1 MIRIALADDHKM
13 FAKGIASLLEDD
25 DDLRIEGIFS
35 NGLTLM
41 EFLESHEVDVV
52 LTDMNMPLLDGAGVI
67 EAVKRLN
74 PDLKVIVLSMY
85 DDEAIFNKCQK
96 LGANAYILKNADS
109 DELIYTIKEVHEGSH
124 IMNFQKVLSQNID
137 DGYTD
142 YYKQKFKLSKRE
154 LQLVRMIKR
163 GMTNREVAEELH
175 LSIHTVEAHRKK
187 VHAKLG
193 VSSIAE
199 LVKKAFE
206 IGI

>member
-35 NGLTLM
+35 NGLALM

-85 DDEAIFNKCQK
+85 DDEAIFIKCQK
-96 LGANAYILKNADS
+96 LGADAYILKNADS

-124 IMNFQKVLSQNID
+124 IMNFQKVLSQNLD

-187 VHAKLG
+187 IHAKLG

-199 LVKKAFE
+199 LVKKAFDL
-206 IGI
+206 GI

>member
-25 DDLRIEGIFS
+25 DDLKIEGIFS
-35 NGLTLM
+35 NGLALM

>member
-25 DDLRIEGIFS
+25 DDLRIEGVFS
-35 NGLTLM
+35 NGLALL
-41 EFLESHEVDVV
+41 EFLKSHEVDIV

-67 EAVKRLN
+67 EAVKRLI
-74 PDLKVIVLSMY
+74 PGTKVIVLSMY

-124 IMNFQKVLSQNID
+124 IMNFQKVLRQNID
-137 DGYTD
+137 EGYTD

-154 LQLVRMIKR
+154 LQLVRMIKQ

-175 LSIHTVEAHRKK
+175 LSVHTVDAHRKK
-187 VHAKLG
+187 IHAKLG
-193 VSSIAE
+193 VSSVAE

-206 IGI
+206 LGI

>member
-35 NGLTLM
+35 NGLQLLD
-41 EFLESHEVDVV
+41 FLKSNEVDVV
-52 LTDMNMPLLDGAGVI
+52 LTDMNMPLMDGAGVI
-67 EAVKRLN
+67 EAVKRQI
-74 PDLKVIVLSMY
+74 PGSKVVVLSMY
-85 DDEAIFNKCQK
+85 DDEAIFLKCQK
-96 LGANAYILKNADS
+96 LGADAYILKNADS
-109 DELIYTIKEVHEGSH
+109 DELIYTIKEVYEGNH
-124 IMNFQKVLSQNID
+124 IMNFQKVISQNID

-163 GMTNREVAEELH
+163 GMTNKEIAEELH

-187 VHAKLG
+187 IHAKLG

-199 LVKKAFE
+199 LVKKAFDL
-206 IGI
+206 GI

>member
-35 NGLTLM
+35 NGLQLLD
-41 EFLESHEVDVV
+41 FLKSNEVDVV

-67 EAVKRLN
+67 EAVKRQI
-74 PDLKVIVLSMY
+74 PGSKVVVLSMY
-85 DDEAIFNKCQK
+85 DDEAIFLKCQK
-96 LGANAYILKNADS
+96 LGADAYILKNADS
-109 DELIYTIKEVHEGSH
+109 DELIYTIKEVYEGNH
-124 IMNFQKVLSQNID
+124 IMNFQKVISQNID

-163 GMTNREVAEELH
+163 GMTNKEIAEELH

-187 VHAKLG
+187 IHAKLG

-199 LVKKAFE
+199 LVKKAFDL
-206 IGI
+206 GI

>member
-35 NGLTLM
+35 NGLALL
-41 EFLESHEVDVV
+41 EFLKSNEVDIV

-67 EAVKRLN
+67 EAVKGLI
-74 PDLKVIVLSMY
+74 PGSKVIVLSMY
-85 DDEAIFNKCQK
+85 DDEAIFIKCQK

-124 IMNFQKVLSQNID
+124 IMNFQKVLRQNID

-154 LQLVRMIKR
+154 LQLVRMIKQ
-163 GMTNREVAEELH
+163 GKTNKDVAEELH

-187 VHAKLG
+187 IHAKLE
-193 VSSIAE
+193 VSSVAE
-199 LVKKAFE
+199 LVKKAYE
-206 IGI
+206 LGI

>member
-35 NGLTLM
+35 NGLALM
-41 EFLESHEVDVV
+41 EFLESNEVDVV

-85 DDEAIFNKCQK
+85 DDEAIFIKCQK
-96 LGANAYILKNADS
+96 LGADAYILKNADS

-124 IMNFQKVLSQNID
+124 IMNFQKVLSQNLD

-187 VHAKLG
+187 IHAKLG

-199 LVKKAFE
+199 LVKKAFDL
-206 IGI
+206 GI

>member
-13 FAKGIASLLEDD
+13 FARGIASLLEDD
-25 DDLRIEGIFS
+25 DDLRIEGVFS
-35 NGLTLM
+35 NGLQLLD
-41 EFLESHEVDVV
+41 FLKSNEVDVV

-67 EAVKRLN
+67 EAVKRLI
-74 PDLKVIVLSMY
+74 PGSKIIVLSMY

-124 IMNFQKVLSQNID
+124 IMNFQKVISQNID

-163 GMTNREVAEELH
+163 GMTNKEIAEELH

-187 VHAKLG
+187 IHAKLG

-199 LVKKAFE
+199 LVKKAFDL
-206 IGI
+206 GI

>member
-35 NGLTLM
+35 NGLALM
-41 EFLESHEVDVV
+41 EFLESNEVDVV

>member
-35 NGLTLM
+35 NGLALM

>member
-35 NGLTLM
+35 NGLALM

-85 DDEAIFNKCQK
+85 DDEAIFIKCQK
-96 LGANAYILKNADS
+96 LGADAYILKNADS

-124 IMNFQKVLSQNID
+124 IMNFQKVLSQNLD

-142 YYKQKFKLSKRE
+142 FYKQKFKLSKRE
-154 LQLVRMIKR
+154 LQLVRMIKQ
-163 GMTNREVAEELH
+163 GMTNKEVAEELH

-193 VSSIAE
+193 VSSVAE
-199 LVKKAFE
+199 LVKKAFDL
-206 IGI
+206 GI

>member
-25 DDLRIEGIFS
+25 DDLRIEGVFS
-35 NGLTLM
+35 NGLQLLD
-41 EFLESHEVDVV
+41 FLKSNEVDVV

-85 DDEAIFNKCQK
+85 DDEAIFIKCQK
-96 LGANAYILKNADS
+96 LGADAFILKNSDS

-124 IMNFQKVLSQNID
+124 IMNFQKVLSQNLD
-137 DGYTD
+137 DRYTD

-154 LQLVRMIKR
+154 LQLVRMIKL

-187 VHAKLG
+187 IHAKLG

-199 LVKKAFE
+199 LVKKAFDL
-206 IGI
+206 GI

>member
-35 NGLTLM
+35 NGLALM

-96 LGANAYILKNADS
+96 LGADAYILKNADS

-124 IMNFQKVLSQNID
+124 IMNFQKVLSQNLD

-154 LQLVRMIKR
+154 LQLVRMIKG

-187 VHAKLG
+187 IHAKLG

-199 LVKKAFE
+199 LVKKAFDL
-206 IGI
+206 GI

>member
-35 NGLTLM
+35 NGLALM

-85 DDEAIFNKCQK
+85 DDEAIFIKCQK
-96 LGANAYILKNADS
+96 LGADAYILKNADS

-124 IMNFQKVLSQNID
+124 IMNFQKVLSQNLD

-154 LQLVRMIKR
+154 LQLVRMIKG

-187 VHAKLG
+187 IHAKLG

-199 LVKKAFE
+199 LVKKAFDL
-206 IGI
+206 GI

>member
-25 DDLRIEGIFS
+25 DDLRIEGVFS
-35 NGLTLM
+35 NGLQLLD
-41 EFLESHEVDVV
+41 FLKSNEVDVV

-67 EAVKRLN
+67 EAVKRQI
-74 PDLKVIVLSMY
+74 PGSKVVVLSMY
-85 DDEAIFNKCQK
+85 DDEAIFLKCQK
-96 LGANAYILKNADS
+96 LGADAYILKNADS
-109 DELIYTIKEVHEGSH
+109 DELIYTIKEVYEGNH
-124 IMNFQKVLSQNID
+124 IMNFQKVISQNID

-163 GMTNREVAEELH
+163 GMTNKEIAEELH

-187 VHAKLG
+187 IHAKLG

-199 LVKKAFE
+199 LVKKAFDL
-206 IGI
+206 GI

>member
-35 NGLTLM
+35 NGLALI

-74 PDLKVIVLSMY
+74 PNLKVIVLSMY
-85 DDEAIFNKCQK
+85 DDEAIFIKCQK
-96 LGANAYILKNADS
+96 LGADAYILKNADS
-109 DELIYTIKEVHEGSH
+109 DELIYTIKEVDEGSH
-124 IMNFQKVLSQNID
+124 IMNFQKVLSQNLEN
-137 DGYTD
+137 GYTD

-154 LQLVRMIKR
+154 LQLVRMIKQ
-163 GMTNREVAEELH
+163 GMTNKDIAEELH

-187 VHAKLG
+187 VHTKLG
-193 VSSIAE
+193 VSSVAE
-199 LVKKAFE
+199 LVKKAFDL
-206 IGI
+206 GI

>member
-13 FAKGIASLLEDD
+13 FAKGIASLLEEEDD
-25 DDLRIEGIFS
+25 FRIEGVFF
-35 NGLTLM
+35 NGIELL
-41 EFLESHEVDVV
+41 EFLKKHEVDII
-52 LTDMNMPLLDGAGVI
+52 LTDMNMPFLDGVGVI
-67 EAVKRLN
+67 ESVKRLIPN
-74 PDLKVIVLSMY
+74 SKIIVLSMY
-85 DDEAIFNKCQK
+85 DDEAIFLKCQK
-96 LGANAYILKNADS
+96 LGADAYILKNADS
-109 DELIYTIKEVHEGSH
+109 DELIYTVKEVFEGNH
-124 IMNFQKVLSQNID
+124 IMSFQKVIQQNID
-137 DGYTD
+137 EGYSD
-142 YYKQKFKLSKRE
+142 FYKEKFKLSKRE

-163 GMTNREVAEELH
+163 GMTNKDIAEELH

>member
-25 DDLRIEGIFS
+25 DDLRMEGIFS
-35 NGLTLM
+35 NGLALM

-85 DDEAIFNKCQK
+85 DDEAIFIKCQK
-96 LGANAYILKNADS
+96 LGADAYILKNADS

-124 IMNFQKVLSQNID
+124 IMNFQKVLSQNLD

-187 VHAKLG
+187 IHAKLG

-199 LVKKAFE
+199 LVKKAFDL
-206 IGI
+206 GI

>member
-35 NGLTLM
+35 NGLALM

-124 IMNFQKVLSQNID
+124 IMNFQKVLSQNLD

-187 VHAKLG
+187 IHAKLG

-199 LVKKAFE
+199 LVKKAFDL
-206 IGI
+206 GI

>member
-35 NGLTLM
+35 NGLALM

-96 LGANAYILKNADS
+96 LGADAYILKNADS

-124 IMNFQKVLSQNID
+124 IMNFQKVLSQNLD

>member
-35 NGLTLM
+35 NGLALM
-41 EFLESHEVDVV
+41 EFLESREVDVV

-96 LGANAYILKNADS
+96 LGADAYILKNADS

-124 IMNFQKVLSQNID
+124 IMNFQKVLSQNLD

-193 VSSIAE
+193 VSSVAE
-199 LVKKAFE
+199 LVKKAFDL
-206 IGI
+206 GI